1 MLDVMVLESYY
12 GGSHAAFVDGFMAS
26 SRHRCRLARL
36 PARKWKWRMRG
47 AAMWLLFED
56 RAWLDGPIDVLLC
69 SDMLDVAALRA
80 MGPRRL
86 RSVPIVCYFHENQLT
101 YPLSEHDR
109 RDYQYAV
116 TNITTCLASDEVWFN
131 SAFHRDSFLSAAATF
146 IGKMPDYR
154 PRSVIEAIRRRSRVV
169 MPGVDMPADSDA
181 THRRR
186 NLAGP
191 PRVLWCHRWEFDK
204 NPQPFLAAMARLSQ
218 AGVAFELVLTG
229 EQFRTAPPAF
239 AAYREELAPHVVHEG
254 FIDDRASYLR
264 MVTSCDVVVSSAIQE
279 NFGLAVVEAIACGAR
294 PVLPNREA
302 YPEVIPQRFHEACLY
317 ESDDRLY
324 DHLRTVLC
332 GERGAIA
339 LPELSA
345 ELRHR
350 FAADVRVA
358 DMDDH
363 LARLH
368 SSRVAFD
375 SSQPGNATGDAR

>member
-1 MLDVMVLESYY
+1 MAAGEAILDVMVLESYH
-12 GGSHAAFVDGFMAS
+12 GGSHAAFVDTFMAG
-26 SRHRCRLARL
+26 SRHCCRLARL

-56 RAWLDGPIDVLLC
+56 RGWLDGPIDVLLC

-86 RSVPIVCYFHENQLT
+86 SQTPMVCYFHENQLT

-116 TNITTCLASDEVWFN
+116 TNITSCLASDEVWFN
-131 SAFHRDSFLSAAATF
+131 SAFHRDSFLSAATAF
-146 IGKMPDYR
+146 IEKMPDYR
-154 PRSVIEAIRRRSRVV
+154 PRSVIETIRQRSRVV
-169 MPGVDMPADSDA
+169 MPGVDMPGGHTSGDPNPVDR
-181 THRRR
+181 H
-186 NLAGP
+186 GP

-204 NPQPFLAAMARLSQ
+204 NPQPFLAAMAKLSR
-218 AGVAFELVLTG
+218 AGIAFELVLTG

-239 AAYREELAPHVVHEG
+239 AAYREVLAPHVVHEG
-254 FIDDRASYLR
+254 FIEHRAAYLET
-264 MVTSCDVVVSSAIQE
+264 VSSCDVVVSSAIQE

-294 PVLPNREA
+294 PVLPNRLA
-302 YPEVIPQRFHEACLY
+302 YPEIIPQRFHQACLY

-324 DHLRTVLC
+324 DHLRAVLC
-332 GERGAIA
+332 GDHGAIA

-345 ELRHR
+345 ELRRR
-350 FAADVRVA
+350 FAADARVA

-363 LARLH
+363 LARVH
-368 SSRVAFD
+368 SRDVAFD
-375 SSQPGNATGDAR
+375 SS